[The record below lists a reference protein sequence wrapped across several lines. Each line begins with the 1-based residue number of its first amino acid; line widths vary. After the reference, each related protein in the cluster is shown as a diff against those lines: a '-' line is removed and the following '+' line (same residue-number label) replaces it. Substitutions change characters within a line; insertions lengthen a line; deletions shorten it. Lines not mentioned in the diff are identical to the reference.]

1 MWHLLKR
8 FVHEELPELR
18 IMLRAAPPL
27 LKKRDEGSQSQSQ
40 RGEGKRD
47 VSFFDVLDKA
57 RKRSERRPA
66 TVMNCII

>member
-1 MWHLLKR
+1 MWHLLKG

-27 LKKRDEGSQSQSQ
+27 LKKRDEGSQSQ

-47 VSFFDVLDKA
+47 VGLVQKQHWSNKQI
-57 RKRSERRPA
+57 
-66 TVMNCII
+66 NI